1 MSRPPGTLH
10 FSSSRRQ
17 SPHLAINSFVR
28 LPTRSPLPRGV
39 TVHVARPARTI
50 PVYYARDRLRGSLLR
65 PMCQIAGPIYSEL
78 VLPSFSAIPKTS
90 GQSVTRIPL
99 CVVRGRSLPIAF
111 LVFYSDL
118 FRVPNS

>member
-28 LPTRSPLPRGV
+28 LPAPSRYPRGV
-39 TVHVARPARTI
+39 TVHVARPARSI

-78 VLPSFSAIPKTS
+78 VLPSFFALPKTS

-99 CVVRGRSLPIAF
+99 GDGAGRSLPIAF
-111 LVFYSDL
+111 LCFDTHCC
-118 FRVPNS
+118 